1 MKAQS
6 AATAASKRRP
16 MAKALTLQT
25 LAFLFTMS
33 FVPQSFSAA
42 KSPDMNPTGAIV
54 YPPGTQVP
62 DTASGSGN
70 SGDGK
75 SSSAITIQPNASG
88 SGTGKS
94 SGSE

>member
-6 AATAASKRRP
+6 AGTAASKRRP
-16 MAKALTLQT
+16 IAKALTLAA
-25 LAFLFTMS
+25 LALLVTMS

-62 DTASGSGN
+62 DTASQNGN
-70 SGDGK
+70 SVNGK
-75 SSSAITIQPNASG
+75 ASSAITIHPNASG
-88 SGTGKS
+88 SGTG
-94 SGSE
+94 SGND